1 MKMSILGIE
10 YKNIRKISELKLSF
24 VDANGKSIKNNFV
37 MMANG
42 TGKTT
47 TMELIKGLMDGSA
60 ADWSAKKIKTF
71 APTTS
76 HSDVGVFSIA
86 VKFDER
92 QYKYFLY
99 MNYKT
104 GTANIKTTTTT
115 LGGME
120 DGRHLP
126 DALKGIFTPEFVRRF
141 VFDGE
146 QAEKTMD
153 SSSNEA
159 EETIRYLYRLD
170 ELDEIIA
177 TNQRIL
183 SEIQDAEG
191 SKGSKSSLSNLRTRQ
206 EGVKT
211 TISKLQKR
219 AAHLRKD
226 IKTFEDE
233 RKEKITQRDALDKNY
248 ETLNQEKQEI
258 LNLQQ
263 HNKDSIDA
271 QISEII
277 RLSKSPYLI
286 SQEFCDRMY
295 GLGSSMTKLKLP
307 KTISKDFFV
316 ELAHAKDCICG
327 RCIGESEKKTI
338 LENAEK
344 YLGSD
349 QQSVLNAI
357 KSSLMACS
365 YDSSLSDA
373 FTELS
378 KLREEANR
386 LQTRLNTNA
395 EKLLKAGGEEA
406 AKLKARIDEL
416 EKHIAVSKYQLDIIE
431 SKDENNEELTED
443 NNLYKAQL
451 LYKDYEHKIASATRT
466 NAALYRKEVVE
477 SLVFAI
483 KEQATA
489 ELKKEIIRKAN
500 EKIQKVI
507 TDDFIEIDNIDRY
520 IKLKERSGASQGQTL
535 GIAYC
540 FLGTLFEDSEL
551 EFPFI
556 IDSPTGSMDFDK
568 REAVADIIPKVFNQ
582 MISFVQSA
590 EVKRFADRFYD
601 NPDAQ
606 YLTIVV
612 SPSSGMVEVHEG
624 IDFFDSYQQKHKGD
638 EK

>member
-99 MNYKT
+99 MNYRT

-406 AKLKARIDEL
+406 AKLKARTDEL
-416 EKHIAVSKYQLDIIE
+416 EKYIAVSKYQLDIIE

-638 EK
+638 EE

>member
-24 VDANGKSIKNNFV
+24 VDADGNPIKNNFV

-47 TMELIKGLMDGSA
+47 TMELIKGLMDGTA
-60 ADWSAKKIKTF
+60 ADWSPEKIKTF

-76 HSDVGVFSIA
+76 TSDEGVFNIA
-86 VKFDER
+86 VKFDDR

-99 MNYKT
+99 MNYNT
-104 GTANIKTTTTT
+104 GTANIKTTTTK
-115 LGGME
+115 LGGIE
-120 DGRHLP
+120 DGHHLP

-141 VFDGE
+141 IFDGE

-177 TNQRIL
+177 SNQRIL

-191 SKGSKSSLSNLRTRQ
+191 SKGSKGSLSNLRTRQ
-206 EGVKT
+206 ENVKN
-211 TISKLQKR
+211 TISKLKER
-219 AAHLRKD
+219 ADHLRKD
-226 IKTFEDE
+226 IKKFEDE
-233 RKEKITQRDALDKNY
+233 REEKIAQRDTLDKNY

-258 LNLQQ
+258 IALQQ

-277 RLSKSPYLI
+277 GLIKFPYLI

-316 ELAHAKDCICG
+316 ELAHANDCICG
-327 RCIGESEKKTI
+327 RYIGESEKKTI

-357 KSSLMACS
+357 KSNLMSCS
-365 YDSSLSDA
+365 YDSRLSDA
-373 FTELS
+373 FVELS

-386 LQTRLNTNA
+386 LQTRFNTND

-406 AKLKARIDEL
+406 ANLKRRIDEL
-416 EKHIAVSKYQLDIIE
+416 EERMAVSNYQLDIIE
-431 SKDENNEELTED
+431 SKDESNEELTED
-443 NNLYKAQL
+443 NNLYKAGL
-451 LYKDYEHKIASATRT
+451 LKKDYEQKIAAATRT

-477 SLVFAI
+477 SLVLSI

-507 TDDFIEIDNIDRY
+507 TDDFIEIENIDRY

-612 SPSSGMVEVHEG
+612 SPFTGMVEVHEG
-624 IDFFDSYQQKHKGD
+624 IDFFDSYQQEHKGD

>member
-1 MKMSILGIE
+1 MKMSILSIE
-10 YKNIRKISELKLSF
+10 YQNIRKISDLKLSF
-24 VDANGKSIKNNFV
+24 VDDNGNPIKNNFV

-47 TMELIKGLMDGSA
+47 TMELIKGLLDGSA
-60 ADWSAKKIKTF
+60 ADWEREKIKSF
-71 APTTS
+71 SPTTS
-76 HSDVGVFSIA
+76 ESEAGVFSIT
-86 VKFDER
+86 VKFDNR
-92 QYKYFLY
+92 QYKYFLHL
-99 MNYKT
+99 NYNS
-104 GTANIKTTTTT
+104 GVANIKTTTTK

-159 EETIRYLYRLD
+159 EEAIRYLYRLD
-170 ELDEIIA
+170 ELDEII
-177 TNQRIL
+177 TSNQRIL
-183 SEIQDAEG
+183 SEIQDSEG

-206 EGVKT
+206 DGVNA
-211 TISKLQKR
+211 TISKLQNR
-219 AAHLRKD
+219 AAQLRKD
-226 IKTFEDE
+226 IKNYEDE
-233 RKEKITQRDALDKNY
+233 RKEKIAQRDSLDKNY

-258 LNLQQ
+258 INQQQ
-263 HNKDSIDA
+263 HNRDSIDA

-277 RLSKSPYLI
+277 RLSKLPYLI
-286 SQEFCDRMY
+286 SQGFCNRMY

-327 RCIGESEKKTI
+327 RCIGETEKTII

-365 YDSSLSDA
+365 FDSRLSDS
-373 FTELS
+373 FVVLS
-378 KLREEANR
+378 KLREDANR
-386 LQTRLNTNA
+386 LQTRFNTNA

-416 EKHIAVSKYQLDIIE
+416 EDLIAVYKYQLDIIE
-431 SKDENNEELTED
+431 SKDESNEELTAD

-451 LYKDYEHKIASATRT
+451 LYKDYEQKIAAATRT

-477 SLVFAI
+477 NLVNEI
-483 KEQATA
+483 KEQATDA
-489 ELKKEIIRKAN
+489 LKKEIIRKAN

-507 TDDFIEIDNIDRY
+507 TDDFIEIESIDRY
-520 IKLKERSGASQGQTL
+520 IKLRGRDGASEGQTL
-535 GIAYC
+535 GIAYS

-551 EFPFI
+551 EFPFV
-556 IDSPTGSMDFDK
+556 IDSPTGKMDFDK
-568 REAVADIIPKVFNQ
+568 RQAVADIIPKVFNQ
-582 MISFVQSA
+582 MIAFVQSA
-590 EVKRFADRFYD
+590 EVERFADRFY
-601 NPDAQ
+601 NYPDAQ
-606 YLTIVV
+606 YITIIA
-612 SPSSGMVEVHEG
+612 SPHTEKVEVHEG
-624 IDFFDSYQQKHKGD
+624 IEFFDSYQHEHKGD
-638 EK
+638 EE

>member
-24 VDANGKSIKNNFV
+24 VDDNGKSIKNNFV

-416 EKHIAVSKYQLDIIE
+416 EKYIAVSKYQLDIIE
-431 SKDENNEELTED
+431 SKDENHEELTED
-443 NNLYKAQL
+443 NNLYNAQL

-466 NAALYRKEVVE
+466 NAALYRKEVIE

>member
-24 VDANGKSIKNNFV
+24 VDDNGKSIKNNFV

-416 EKHIAVSKYQLDIIE
+416 EKYIAVSKYQLDIIE

-443 NNLYKAQL
+443 NNLYNAQL

-466 NAALYRKEVVE
+466 NAALYRKEVIE